1 MTTTDPHPW
10 ATSLDDLFAQ
20 VWLRLLRGVN
30 DRHAP
35 GRHPTLA
42 PISPSGWPEARTVVL
57 RAADARA
64 AVLDVHTDL
73 RSPKMAALC
82 AMPRAALHIWDQSA
96 HLQIRISADVS
107 ILSGDAV
114 AAIWE
119 KVPDPSRN
127 SYGTEPAPG
136 QPIFAALDYSKPADP
151 ASFAVLRCTVRR
163 MDILHLGPH
172 HRRAE
177 FTRASKWAGQW
188 LAP

>member
-1 MTTTDPHPW
+1 MPS
-10 ATSLDDLFAQ
+10 ATIMPPDC
-20 VWLRLLRGVN
+20 
-30 DRHAP
+30 
-35 GRHPTLA
+35 
-42 PISPSGWPEARTVVL
+42 
-57 RAADARA
+57 RAKKIGADARA

-73 RSPKMAALC
+73 RSPKVAALC

-136 QPIFAALDYSKPADP
+136 QPIAAALDYSKPADP
-151 ASFAVLRCTVRR
+151 ASFAVLRCTVQR
-163 MDILHLGPH
+163 MDILHLGLHQSSLFQKRLSFLQRFARQNRLWFQFPP
-172 HRRAE
+172 RQR
-177 FTRASKWAGQW
+177 
-188 LAP
+188 